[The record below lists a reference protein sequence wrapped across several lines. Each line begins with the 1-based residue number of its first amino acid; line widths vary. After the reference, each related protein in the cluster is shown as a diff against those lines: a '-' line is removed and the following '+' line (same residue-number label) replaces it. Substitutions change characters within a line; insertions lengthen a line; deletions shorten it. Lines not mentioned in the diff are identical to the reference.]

1 MRPDETGRFSEIK
14 HGSVR
19 YTGGS
24 DQDMSDQEEDALA
37 LEDDE
42 RLMVEISHLDLS
54 SCCSQ

>member
-1 MRPDETGRFSEIK
+1 
-14 HGSVR
+14 
-19 YTGGS
+19 
-24 DQDMSDQEEDALA
+24 MSDQEEDALA